1 MLFAIAEVAAIVVSS
16 YVRGLAR
23 NAWCDNWGRGKYCL
37 KCVKLTT
44 WSALYKGESEFVC
57 DMDIVFF
64 LFLHFFSTTRRLK
77 YVEKF
82 LRHLFKCSQCPSSL
96 LLGILEKVGHWL
108 CYFILLLWLSS
119 GDVICNATTIC
130 ISLTCPLRAPPT
142 LSPHYTWRSN
152 THLSINDYT
161 PGHL

>member
-16 YVRGLAR
+16 YVRGLAH

-44 WSALYKGESEFVC
+44 WKWGSVLYKRVTWTFFF
-57 DMDIVFF
+57 FF

-96 LLGILEKVGHWL
+96 LLGILEKVEHW
-108 CYFILLLWLSS
+108 FIIIVTIILSAMLLPPSLSRYE
-119 GDVICNATTIC
+119 
-130 ISLTCPLRAPPT
+130 PLQLFHLIRQ
-142 LSPHYTWRSN
+142 WRSN
-152 THLSINDYT
+152 TRLSINDYT